1 MAATCATCA
10 RPIATGQKWG
20 TQGTEIFHAECMRD
34 AYRSKL
40 RIAETEKANALA
52 READV
57 VRQLAETRRAAAR
70 VEAEANQLRNELAGT
85 RAKVLI
91 LEGQAAQARYDVEVA
106 QERAATRL
114 AELQGARNQV
124 VTLQGEI
131 AKAKPE
137 EVQVDQDED
146 ASATRFKM
154 LELD

>member
-1 MAATCATCA
+1 MATCAACS
-10 RPIATGQKWG
+10 RPIVTGQKWG
-20 TQGTEIFHAECMRD
+20 TQGTEIFHEGCLRD

-40 RIAETEKANALA
+40 RIAETQAANAVA

-57 VRQLAETRRAAAR
+57 ARQLADTRRSAAR

-131 AKAKPE
+131 AKAAPKEAP
-137 EVQVDQDED
+137 VDQDED

>member
-1 MAATCATCA
+1 MATCAACS
-10 RPIATGQKWG
+10 RPIVTGQEWG
-20 TQGTEIFHAECMRD
+20 TQGTEIFHRSCLRD

-40 RIAETEKANALA
+40 RVAETEKMNALA

-70 VEAEANQLRNELAGT
+70 VETEANQLRNELAGA

-91 LEGQAAQARYDVEVA
+91 LEGQAAQARSDVGIA
-106 QERAATRL
+106 QERAEIRL

-124 VTLQGEI
+124 VALQAEI

-137 EVQVDQDED
+137 EVRVDQDED